1 MTQCHCERSEAIS
14 ATTACASGGDC
25 FVALRAPRNDRRGD
39 AKGVVLAATL
49 LALAL
54 PALAQTSPDRPWLDP
69 SLLPAA
75 RAEGALVV
83 YSSINEQE
91 GLPLWKI
98 FEETTG
104 IKVAYVRAS
113 DTVLMSRV
121 AIEFRADQRS
131 WDIILTTT
139 VNKLPPQLLA
149 AVDPPE
155 APQIAPAA
163 RDPGRRWYG
172 VYANYNAPAYNTRLV
187 QRAELPRTYDEF
199 LQHKEWAGRV
209 AIDATDNEWLRAIY
223 EHYGEERGQ
232 KLVKDLVATLNPV
245 VTDGHLALA
254 RAVGAGEYA
263 IALNNYVN
271 LTMNVKLAG
280 GHTDF
285 WALDPVALFF
295 GQVGVSAKAAHPNA
309 ARLAANFALSR
320 EGQSF
325 LAKFGRLPTRA
336 DVAANPPG
344 VIEALTARKVVSVLL
359 NPDEEKK
366 WQRAF
371 DGLFRRR

>member
-1 MTQCHCERSEAIS
+1 M
-14 ATTACASGGDC
+14 
-25 FVALRAPRNDRRGD
+25 
-39 AKGVVLAATL
+39 
-49 LALAL
+49 
-54 PALAQTSPDRPWLDP
+54 AQTSPDRPWLDP

>member
-1 MTQCHCERSEAIS
+1 M
-14 ATTACASGGDC
+14 
-25 FVALRAPRNDRRGD
+25 
-39 AKGVVLAATL
+39 
-49 LALAL
+49 
-54 PALAQTSPDRPWLDP
+54 AQTSPDRPWLDP

-91 GLPLWKI
+91 GLPLWKM

-104 IKVAYVRAS
+104 VKVAYVRAS

-295 GQVGVSAKAAHPNA
+295 GQVGVSAKAPHPNA

>member
-1 MTQCHCERSEAIS
+1 M
-14 ATTACASGGDC
+14 
-25 FVALRAPRNDRRGD
+25 
-39 AKGVVLAATL
+39 
-49 LALAL
+49 
-54 PALAQTSPDRPWLDP
+54 AQTSPDRPWLDP

-104 IKVAYVRAS
+104 VKVAYVRAS

-121 AIEFRADQRS
+121 AIEFRADQIS

-187 QRAELPRTYDEF
+187 QRAELPRSYDEF

-295 GQVGVSAKAAHPNA
+295 GQVGVSAKAPHPNA
-309 ARLAANFALSR
+309 ARVAANFALSR

>member
-1 MTQCHCERSEAIS
+1 M
-14 ATTACASGGDC
+14 
-25 FVALRAPRNDRRGD
+25 
-39 AKGVVLAATL
+39 
-49 LALAL
+49 
-54 PALAQTSPDRPWLDP
+54 AQTSPDRPWLDP

-295 GQVGVSAKAAHPNA
+295 GQVGVSAKAPHPNA

>member
-1 MTQCHCERSEAIS
+1 MMICRHCGRSEAIS
-14 ATTACASGGDC
+14 GCGPWPAEIASSPS
-25 FVALRAPRNDRRGD
+25 APRNDSHWNERTYFI
-39 AKGVVLAATL
+39 AA
-49 LALAL
+49 ALFAFKL
-54 PALAQTSPDRPWLDP
+54 PAGAQTPERPWLDS
-69 SLLPAA
+69 SLLQAA
-75 RAEGALVV
+75 RSEGELVV

-98 FEETTG
+98 FEEATG
-104 IKVAYVRAS
+104 IKVFYVRAS

-121 AIEFRADQRS
+121 AIEFRADQKS
-131 WDIILTTT
+131 YDAIQTTT

-149 AVDPPE
+149 TFDPPQ
-155 APQIAPAA
+155 ARDIAPNA
-163 RDPGRRWYG
+163 RDPWRRWYG

-187 QRAELPRTYDEF
+187 QRSELPRSYEEF
-199 LQHKEWAGRV
+199 LQHKEWAGKV
-209 AIDATDNEWLRAIY
+209 AIDATDNEWLKAIY
-223 EHYGEERGQ
+223 EYHGEERGQ
-232 KLVKDLVATLNPV
+232 KLVKDLVTTLNPV

-271 LTMNVKLAG
+271 LMMNVKLAG
-280 GHTDF
+280 GPTDY

-295 GQVGVSAKAAHPNA
+295 GQVGVNAKAPHPNA
-309 ARLAANFALSR
+309 ARLAANFMLSK
-320 EGQSF
+320 ECQTF

-336 DVAANPPG
+336 DVQANPPG
-344 VIEALTARKVVSVLL
+344 IIEALTAKKVVTVLL
-359 NPDEEKK
+359 GPDEEKK